1 MYKEF
6 QKTFIHR
13 KHTSRQQAHEKV
25 LNIISQ
31 QRNANQKNPNEMPHH
46 TYYIQKKK
54 TANNNVGKLES
65 QTLLAEIQNNVAEIS
80 LAVPKKAKRITIRHS
95 NSFCRYTTKRT
106 ESRH

>member
-1 MYKEF
+1 MK
-6 QKTFIHR
+6 KCS
-13 KHTSRQQAHEKV
+13 TSLVNREMQIK
-25 LNIISQ
+25 
-31 QRNANQKNPNEMPHH
+31 KKKPNEMPHH

-80 LAVPKKAKRITIRHS
+80 LAVPQKAKRITIRHS